1 MILWE
6 IFWSFFKIGA
16 FTFGGGYAMIPLI
29 EKEIITNKKWIDEDE
44 LLEIISIAQMTPG
57 VIAINTATFVGR
69 KSGGVKGALVAS
81 AAVVLPSLFVISII
95 VTFFSK
101 SFESALVQK
110 FLTGVRAGLLALMA
124 NSLLRLF
131 RSGANN
137 IVGII
142 LLTISLTALI
152 LSMLSPINLIIF
164 GSVTGIML
172 YRFFP
177 KFTAKYLGGGKK

>member
-16 FTFGGGYAMIPLI
+16 VTFGGGYAMIPLI
-29 EKEIITNKKWIDEDE
+29 EKEIITKKKWIDEGE
-44 LLEIISIAQMTPG
+44 LLEIIAIAQMTPG

-69 KSGGVKGALVAS
+69 KSAGVKGAIIASVA
-81 AAVVLPSLFVISII
+81 VTLPSLFVISFI
-95 VTFFSK
+95 VTFLSGTFDTVLAK
-101 SFESALVQK
+101 KL
-110 FLTGVRAGLLALMA
+110 LTGVRAGLLALMA
-124 NSLLRLF
+124 HSLLRLF

-142 LLTISLTALI
+142 LLTISFTALVFSI
-152 LSMLSPINLIIF
+152 FSPINLIIF
-164 GSVTGIML
+164 GSLSGIML

-177 KFTAKYLGGGKK
+177 GFTLKYLDGDKK

>member
-16 FTFGGGYAMIPLI
+16 VTFGGGYAMIPLI
-29 EKEIITNKKWIDEDE
+29 EKEMITNKKWIDEGE
-44 LLEIISIAQMTPG
+44 LLEIIAIAQMTPG

-81 AAVVLPSLFVISII
+81 IAVVLPSLFVISLI
-95 VTFFSK
+95 VTFLSG
-101 SFESALVQK
+101 SFDTTLAQK
-110 FLTGVRAGLLALMA
+110 FLTGVRGGLLALMA

-137 IVGII
+137 IVGIV
-142 LLTISLTALI
+142 LLTITLTTLI
-152 LSMLSPINLIIF
+152 FSILSPINLIIL
-164 GSVTGIML
+164 GSMSGLIL

-177 KFTAKYLGGGKK
+177 GFTLKYLDGDKK